1 MLSSNNINALG
12 NILNFTFGKG
22 GSGTV
27 SIAHTL
33 QGNILTLRYSTI
45 VYFASENSL
54 RDQVRLFAEESM
66 VRLNDKIAD
75 IKKQFKEQTG
85 ESLKVT
91 ELSNRDVLEMIQATT
106 LSPRKVAYYRRF
118 ADLEINV

>member
-1 MLSSNNINALG
+1 MLSSNHVNALG

-22 GSGTV
+22 GDGIV
-27 SIAHTL
+27 AIAHTL
-33 QGNILTLRYSTI
+33 QGNVLTLRYSTV

-66 VRLNDKIAD
+66 VRLNDKVANV
-75 IKKQFKEQTG
+75 KKQFKDMTG
-85 ESLKVT
+85 ETLKVT
-91 ELSNRDVLEMIQATT
+91 ELSNRDDVEMIQATS